1 MKLYFIS
8 LGCDKN
14 RVESEYM
21 LGLLFEKGHTL
32 TEDMEEAEAIV
43 IHTCCFIHDAKQES
57 IEAILEAAEYKK
69 KGRCRRLLVTG
80 CLSQRYQT
88 EILTEIPE
96 VDAVLGTASFDEIST
111 VIEYEDGQLPVTIT
125 KELSYLPLPQA
136 KRINT
141 TCGYTAYLK
150 IADGCEKHCTYCII
164 PTIRGNYRSVPMER
178 VLEEAG
184 QLAADGAK
192 ELILVAQETTLYGTD
207 LYGKKAL
214 PELLEKLCAIPGVEW
229 IRLLYCY
236 PEEITEELIRVMK
249 EQPKICRYLDLPIQ
263 HASDTVLRRMGRRT
277 TKKELSALI
286 RKLRRRLPGIAI
298 RTSLITGFPGETEK
312 EHEELL
318 DFVDKMGFDRL
329 GVFPYSKEDGT
340 PAAKLKGQVP
350 KQEKLRRRAE
360 LMLLQQAIVFEKTRK
375 KIGKKMTVMIEGRL
389 PEAGV
394 YVARSYMDAPEIDG
408 CVFVESEETYES
420 GEFVSVQITGAKGYD
435 LVGVNTRKKEV
446 R

>member
-1 MKLYFIS
+1 MKIYFIS

-32 TEDMEEAEAIV
+32 TEDMGEAEAII

-57 IEAILEAAEYKK
+57 IEVVLEAAEYKK
-69 KGRCRRLLVTG
+69 KGKCRRLLVTG
-80 CLSQRYQT
+80 CLSQRYQA

-111 VIEYEDGQLPVTIT
+111 VIEYEDGQLPVTIM

-164 PTIRGNYRSVPMER
+164 PTIRGSYRSVPMER

-192 ELILVAQETTLYGTD
+192 ELILVAQETTLYGMD

-286 RKLRRRLPGIAI
+286 RKLRRNLPGIAI
-298 RTSLITGFPGETEK
+298 RTSLITGFPG
-312 EHEELL
+312 
-318 DFVDKMGFDRL
+318 
-329 GVFPYSKEDGT
+329 
-340 PAAKLKGQVP
+340 
-350 KQEKLRRRAE
+350 
-360 LMLLQQAIVFEKTRK
+360 
-375 KIGKKMTVMIEGRL
+375 
-389 PEAGV
+389 
-394 YVARSYMDAPEIDG
+394 
-408 CVFVESEETYES
+408 
-420 GEFVSVQITGAKGYD
+420 
-435 LVGVNTRKKEV
+435 
-446 R
+446 